1 MEEKDRILIETEA
14 RSKSNQHR
22 LDGMEKQM
30 ESLHALAL
38 GVQKIAINT
47 ETIAAEQK
55 RQGTRLDALEAK
67 PAKRYDTI
75 VKVVLTALISGPV
88 GALVMA
94 MINLLK

>member
-1 MEEKDRILIETEA
+1 MNEFERIIIETEA
-14 RSKSNQHR
+14 RSKSNSHR
-22 LDGMEKQM
+22 LEEIDEKMKSMQD
-30 ESLHALAL
+30 LTL

-47 ETIAAEQK
+47 ENIAKEQK
-55 RQGTRLDALEAK
+55 RQGDRLDVLEAK